1 MTLLEAIACRH
12 SVRRYTDRPIE
23 ADKVEQLQAVIDEQ
37 NAEGGI
43 NMQLVLDEPE
53 AFNCR
58 LAHYGRFAGVRNYIA
73 LVGPKGKDLNTVLGY
88 YGERVVLEAQRL
100 GLNTCWVALTFKKK
114 AVRAEIRQGEELGAV
129 ISIGYGQTQGH
140 GHKIKSI
147 AQVSS
152 VEGEMPDWFRRGVE
166 AALLAPTAVNQQQFK
181 FLLSRPNTVIAKRG
195 LGIYTQLDLGIVKCH
210 FEVGAGSDTF
220 VWG

>member
-1 MTLLEAIACRH
+1 MTLLEAMACRH
-12 SVRRYTDRPIE
+12 SVRRYLDKPIE
-23 ADKVEQLQAVIDEQ
+23 ADKVQQLQAVIAEC

-43 NMQLVLDEPE
+43 NMQLVLEEPE

-58 LAHYGRFAGVRNYIA
+58 LAHYGRFAGVRNYVA
-73 LVGPKGKDLNTVLGY
+73 LVGPKSKDLNVILGY
-88 YGERVVLEAQRL
+88 YGERIVLETQRL

-114 AVRAEIRQGEELGAV
+114 AVKAEVRDGEELGAV
-129 ISIGYGQTQGH
+129 ISIGYGETQGH

-147 AQVSS
+147 EQVSS
-152 VEGEMPDWFRRGVE
+152 VDGEMPDWFRRGVE

-181 FLLSRPNTVIAKRG
+181 FLLCRPNTVIAKRG
-195 LGIYTQLDLGIVKCH
+195 LGIYTQLDLGIVKYH
-210 FEVGAGSDTF
+210 FEVGAGKEQF